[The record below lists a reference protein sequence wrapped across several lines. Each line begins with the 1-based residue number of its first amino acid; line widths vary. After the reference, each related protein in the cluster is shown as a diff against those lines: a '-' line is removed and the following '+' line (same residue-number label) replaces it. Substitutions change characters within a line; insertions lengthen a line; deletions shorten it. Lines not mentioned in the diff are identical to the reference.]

1 MPRTLL
7 SMIVLLCSLPIS
19 AAPFQYVPAT
29 AYHILP
35 ETTSEESGYF
45 SLCEGLDSSIYVGT
59 AKYNANAFL
68 VQFDPRT
75 EKQRIVL
82 DTNKVCGLTA
92 TGYAAQSKIHTR
104 NFVGQSGRVY
114 VGSKQ
119 GYRPQGD
126 TQDYPGGYVMVYDPR
141 TDTS

>member
-1 MPRTLL
+1 MFSRF
-7 SMIVLLCSLPIS
+7 SMQLFLVAFAIASLPWTS
-19 AAPFQYVPAT
+19 RAAEPPKYVAGK

-35 ETTSEESGYF
+35 ETHTDESGYF
-45 SLCEGLDSSIYVGT
+45 SLCEGLDGKMYVGT
-59 AKYNANAFL
+59 AKYNFDGFL
-68 VQFDPRT
+68 VEFDPKT

-104 NFVGQSGRVY
+104 NFTAPSGKIY

-119 GYRPQGD
+119 GYRKEGD
-126 TQDYPGGYVMVYDPR
+126 TSEYGGGY
-141 TDTS
+141 